1 MYPQTLYPKTKQVL
15 DKLKKL
21 SILKDFYLAGGTALA
36 LQIGHRRSVDLD
48 FFTKKFPKRDLL
60 LQELRPLN
68 PSVSQE
74 APGTMDLLINN
85 VKVSFLE
92 YKYPLLQPLVNYRG
106 INLANTID
114 IACMKLSAVSSR
126 GSKKDF
132 VDLYVILQKYELN
145 KLINDFEEKYKGADY
160 QKVHILKS
168 LIFFDDADEEPE
180 LDYIKNIKWEAV
192 KTSIENKVK
201 NYLANLEKA

>member
-92 YKYPLLQPLVNYRG
+92 YKYPLLQPLVNYRE